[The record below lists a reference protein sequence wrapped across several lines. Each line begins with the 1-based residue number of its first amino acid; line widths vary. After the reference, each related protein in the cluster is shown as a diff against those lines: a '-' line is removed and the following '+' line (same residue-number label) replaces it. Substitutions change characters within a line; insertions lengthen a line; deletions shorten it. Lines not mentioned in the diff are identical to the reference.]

1 MFEVQEKRI
10 ADYRKNRV
18 TIDLASTVVKLAIA
32 YALITY
38 VDFGIFIVI
47 GYIFYAIGNISSLQ
61 FINSQEID
69 LQLNILNQRIS
80 EFEANTDK

>member
-1 MFEVQEKRI
+1 MFESQKQQI
-10 ADYRKNRV
+10 ADYRKNRTAATLV
-18 TIDLASTVVKLAIA
+18 WVIVKLAIA
-32 YALITY
+32 YAITTY
-38 VDFGIFIVI
+38 IDFGIFIVF
-47 GYIFYAIGNISSLQ
+47 GYIFYAIENTSSLQ